1 MSKGEGISTIEKI
14 EGDKV
19 YKAKYIRAWKP
30 QGDYNRGRVGR
41 TPNTRRKEN
50 PKKGKMKM
58 KKKP

>member
-30 QGDYNRGRVGR
+30 QGDYNRGRVGQ

-50 PKKGKMKM
+50 PKKEKMKM
-58 KKKP
+58 KKP